1 MRNAILIGA
10 ALLTLWTTGAAF
22 AAESACTPTDQ
33 AAAQLKTPLIRSND
47 DAIQL
52 TKQYFRLATDQ
63 PDMFDKRKYAIDVTR
78 AGEVWTAT
86 IVFMRRPRMPWDDWK
101 RRGRVGR
108 VTLCG
113 YDGHLISW
121 DASY

>member
-10 ALLTLWTTGAAF
+10 TLLTLWTSGAAF

-33 AAAQLKTPLIRSND
+33 AFAQLKTPLIRSND

-78 AGEVWTAT
+78 AG
-86 IVFMRRPRMPWDDWK
+86 
-101 RRGRVGR
+101 
-108 VTLCG
+108 
-113 YDGHLISW
+113 
-121 DASY
+121 